1 MRTRAFGTTGIQVS
15 EIGLGA
21 WQLVRSSQW
30 PDGPDEDAAVRLVH
44 AALAAGVTFIDT
56 APGYAEGR
64 SETVLGEAL
73 RGGRRDGVVL
83 CTKFGHRADGTSD
96 WEASSIE
103 KSVMAS
109 ARRMGTDHLDIV
121 LLHSPPPE
129 VLEGSGEHYAVLE
142 GLKQRGLIRAYGA
155 SVDWSAD
162 IDTVLQTSESEAL
175 EVRMSALFQETWPG
189 VERARERGVGT
200 IVKVP
205 LESGWLSGRYTAET
219 VFTGVRSRWSREDVA
234 LRAGLV
240 DEFRSLLPEGVS
252 VPQGALRFLL
262 AHDGVS
268 TVIPGAR
275 TVELLLDSIAAA
287 AEELPA
293 ETVVAIRALR
303 RGQAG
308 GSPTRLVTAAVVHA

>member
-1 MRTRAFGTTGIQVS
+1 MKTRALGTTDIDVS

-30 PDGPDEDAAVRLVH
+30 PDGPDEQQAVRLVH

-64 SETVLGEAL
+64 SETTLGTAL
-73 RGGRRDGVVL
+73 GGGRRDGAVL
-83 CTKFGHRADGTSD
+83 CTKFGHLADGTSD
-96 WEASSIE
+96 WASGSIEAS
-103 KSVMAS
+103 VLAS
-109 ARRMGTDHLDIV
+109 AKRLGTDYLDIV

-129 VLEGSGEHYAVLE
+129 VLDGSHSEHYAVLE
-142 GLKQRGLIRAYGA
+142 GLKQRGIIRAYGA

-162 IDTVLQTSESEAL
+162 VDTVLQTSASQAL
-175 EVRMSALFQETWPG
+175 EVRMSALFQETWPA
-189 VERARERGVGT
+189 VERARERGVGA

-219 VFTGVRSRWSREDVA
+219 VFSGVRSRWSRQDIA
-234 LRAGLV
+234 TRASLV
-240 DEFRSLLPEGVS
+240 DQFRSLLPEAVS

-262 AHDGVS
+262 ANDGVS

-275 TVELLLDSIAAA
+275 TIELLLDSIAAA
-287 AEELPA
+287 AEPLPTEA
-293 ETVVAIRALR
+293 VAAIRKF
-303 RGQAG
+303 
-308 GSPTRLVTAAVVHA
+308 SAAMLEDGFLEW

>member
-1 MRTRAFGTTGIQVS
+1 MKTRAFGTTGIEVS

-30 PDGPDEDAAVRLVH
+30 PDGPDEDEAVRLVH
-44 AALAAGVTFIDT
+44 SALAAGVTFIDT
-56 APGYAEGR
+56 APGYGEGR
-64 SETVLGEAL
+64 SEAALGVAL
-73 RGGRRDGVVL
+73 GGGRRDGVVL

-96 WEASSIE
+96 WDPSSIE
-103 KSVMAS
+103 ASVLAS

-129 VLEGSGEHYAVLE
+129 ILDGTLSEHYDVLE
-142 GLKQRGLIRAYGA
+142 GLKQRGIVRAYGA

-162 IDTVLQTSESEAL
+162 VDTVLETSASQAL

-200 IVKVP
+200 IIKVP

-219 VFTGVRSRWSREDVA
+219 VFSGVRSRWSRKEIA
-234 LRAGLV
+234 LRASLV
-240 DEFRSLLPEGVS
+240 DQFRSLLPEGVS
-252 VPQGALRFLL
+252 VPHGALRFLL

-275 TVELLLDSIAAA
+275 TVELLRDSIAAA
-287 AEELPA
+287 AQPLPEETIA
-293 ETVVAIRALR
+293 AIRRFSADRLE
-303 RGQAG
+303 AG
-308 GSPTRLVTAAVVHA
+308 HLDW

>member
-1 MRTRAFGTTGIQVS
+1 MRTRAFGATGIRVS

-30 PDGPDEDAAVRLVH
+30 PDGPDEDEAIRLVH
-44 AALAAGVTFIDT
+44 SALAAGVTFIDT

-83 CTKFGHRADGTSD
+83 CTKFGHLADGSSD
-96 WEASSIE
+96 WAPDTIEASVLE
-103 KSVMAS
+103 S
-109 ARRMGTDHLDIV
+109 ARRMGTDRLDIV

-129 VLEGSGEHYAVLE
+129 VIDGTHSEHYAVLE
-142 GLKQRGLIRAYGA
+142 GLKQRGVIRAYGA

-162 IDTVLQTSESEAL
+162 IDTVLQTSESQAL

-189 VERARERGVGT
+189 VERARDRGAGV

-205 LESGWLSGRYTAET
+205 LESGWLSGRYTAES
-219 VFTGVRSRWSREDVA
+219 VFSGVRSRWSREDIA
-234 LRAGLV
+234 MRARLV
-240 DEFRSLLPEGVS
+240 DQFRSLLPEGVS
-252 VPQGALRFLL
+252 VPHGALRFLL
-262 AHDGVS
+262 AHSGVS

-275 TVELLLDSIAAA
+275 TVELLHDSIGAA
-287 AEELPA
+287 AEPLPE
-293 ETVVAIRALR
+293 ETIAAIRGFSAD
-303 RGQAG
+303 
-308 GSPTRLVTAAVVHA
+308 RLEDRYLDW

>member
-1 MRTRAFGTTGIQVS
+1 MRTRAFGTTGIEVS

-56 APGYAEGR
+56 APGYADGR
-64 SETVLGEAL
+64 SELALGAAL

-96 WEASSIE
+96 WDPTAIEAS
-103 KSVMAS
+103 VLAS

-129 VLEGSGEHYAVLE
+129 VLDGRSEHYAVLE
-142 GLKQRGLIRAYGA
+142 GLKQRGVIRAYGA

-162 IDTVLQTSESEAL
+162 IDTVLQTSGSEAL

-189 VERARERGVGT
+189 VERAGERGVGT

-205 LESGWLSGRYTAET
+205 LESGWLSGRYTADT
-219 VFTGVRSRWSREDVA
+219 VFTGVRSRWSREDIA
-234 LRAGLV
+234 LRASLV
-240 DEFRSLLPEGVS
+240 DQFRSLLPEGVS

-262 AHDGVS
+262 AHGGVS

-275 TVELLLDSIAAA
+275 TVELLHDSVAAA
-287 AEELPA
+287 AESLPA
-293 ETVVAIRALR
+293 ETIAAIRR
-303 RGQAG
+303 F
-308 GSPTRLVTAAVVHA
+308 SEDRLTARHLDW

>member
-1 MRTRAFGTTGIQVS
+1 MRTRAFGTTGIEVS

-30 PDGPDEDAAVRLVH
+30 PDGPDVDEAVRLVH
-44 AALAAGVTFIDT
+44 AALADGVTFIDT
-56 APGYAEGR
+56 APGYGEGR
-64 SETVLGEAL
+64 SETALGAAL
-73 RGGRRDGVVL
+73 QGGRRDGVVL

-96 WEASSIE
+96 WDPRSIE
-103 KSVMAS
+103 ESVMAS

-129 VLEGSGEHYAVLE
+129 VLDGVHSEHYAVLE
-142 GLKQRGLIRAYGA
+142 GLKQRGVIRAYGA

-162 IDTVLQTSESEAL
+162 VDTVLETSASQAL

-189 VERARERGVGT
+189 VERARERGVGA

-205 LESGWLSGRYTAET
+205 LESGWLSGRYNADT
-219 VFTGVRSRWSREDVA
+219 VFSGVRSRWSPQDIA

-240 DEFRSLLPEGVS
+240 DQFRSLLPEGVS

-275 TVELLLDSIAAA
+275 TVELLQDSIAAA
-287 AEELPA
+287 AETLPA
-293 ETVVAIRALR
+293 EVIAAIRGFYAEVL
-303 RGQAG
+303 
-308 GSPTRLVTAAVVHA
+308 STHHLDW

>member
-1 MRTRAFGTTGIQVS
+1 MKTRAFGTTGIEVS

-21 WQLVRSSQW
+21 WQLVRSSHW
-30 PDGPDEDAAVRLVH
+30 PDGPDEDEAVRLVH

-64 SETVLGEAL
+64 SETTLGAAL
-73 RGGRRDGVVL
+73 VGGRRDGVVL
-83 CTKFGHRADGTSD
+83 CTKFGHSADGTTD
-96 WEASSIE
+96 WAPSSIE
-103 KSVMAS
+103 ASVLAS

-121 LLHSPPPE
+121 VLHSPPPE
-129 VLEGSGEHYAVLE
+129 VLDGTRSEHYAVLE
-142 GLKQRGLIRAYGA
+142 RLKQRGVIRAYGA
-155 SVDWSAD
+155 SVDSSAD
-162 IDTVLQTSESEAL
+162 VDTVLRTSASQAL

-189 VERARERGVGT
+189 VERARDRGVGT

-219 VFTGVRSRWSREDVA
+219 VFSGVRSRWSRQDIA
-234 LRAGLV
+234 LRASLV
-240 DEFRSLLPEGVS
+240 DQFRSLLPEGVS

-275 TVELLLDSIAAA
+275 TVELLHDSIEAAA
-287 AEELPA
+287 QPLPA
-293 ETVVAIRALR
+293 ATVAATR
-303 RGQAG
+303 RFSAD
-308 GSPTRLVTAAVVHA
+308 RLASRPLDW

>member
-1 MRTRAFGTTGIQVS
+1 MRTRAFGTTGIEVS

-44 AALAAGVTFIDT
+44 SALDAGVTFIDT

-64 SETVLGEAL
+64 SETALGLAL
-73 RGGRRDGVVL
+73 RGGRREGVVL

-96 WEASSIE
+96 WDPNGIETSI
-103 KSVMAS
+103 MAS
-109 ARRMGTDHLDIV
+109 ALRMGTDHLDIV
-121 LLHSPPPE
+121 LLHSPPAE
-129 VLEGSGEHYAVLE
+129 ILDGHSEHYDVLED
-142 GLKQRGLIRAYGA
+142 LKRRGLIRAYGA

-162 IDTVLQTSESEAL
+162 IDTVLETSASGAL
-175 EVRMSALFQETWPG
+175 EVRMSALFQETWSG
-189 VERARERGVGT
+189 VDRARDRGVGT

-205 LESGWLSGRYTAET
+205 LESGWLSGRYSADT
-219 VFTGVRSRWSREDVA
+219 VFSGVRSRWSREDIA

-240 DEFRSLLPEGVS
+240 DEFRSLLPDGVS

-275 TVELLLDSIAAA
+275 TVELLNDSIAAA
-287 AEELPA
+287 AERLPS
-293 ETVVAIRALR
+293 ETVDAIRAFS
-303 RGQAG
+303 AA
-308 GSPTRLVTAAVVHA
+308 RLTEPHLDW

>member
-1 MRTRAFGTTGIQVS
+1 MKYRAFGATDIEVS

-21 WQLVRSSQW
+21 WQLVKSAEW
-30 PDGPDEDAAVRLVH
+30 PDGPDEAEAVRLVH
-44 AALAAGVTFIDT
+44 EALAAGVTFIDT

-64 SETVLGEAL
+64 SEAVLGAAL
-73 RGGRRDGVVL
+73 ADGRRDGVVL

-96 WEASSIE
+96 WAASSIE
-103 KSVMAS
+103 VSIRAS
-109 ARRMGTDHLDIV
+109 AKRLGTDHLDIV
-121 LLHSPPPE
+121 LLHNPE
-129 VLEGSGEHYAVLE
+129 PEILDGTQSEHYDVLE

-162 IDTVLQTSESEAL
+162 IDIVLQTTASQAL
-175 EVRMSALFQETWPG
+175 EARMSALFQETWPG
-189 VERARERGVGT
+189 VERAHERGLGT

-205 LESGWLSGRYTAET
+205 LESGWLSGRYTAQT
-219 VFTGVRSRWSREDVA
+219 VFSGVRSRWSREEIA

-240 DEFRSLLPEGVS
+240 DQFRSLLPDGVS

-275 TVELLLDSIAAA
+275 NIGLLRDSIAAA
-287 AEELPA
+287 EEPLPA
-293 ETVVAIRALR
+293 QTVTAIRR
-303 RGQAG
+303 F
-308 GSPTRLVTAAVVHA
+308 AADLLEAVHLDW

>member
-1 MRTRAFGTTGIQVS
+1 MRNRAFGTTGIEVS

-30 PDGPDEDAAVRLVH
+30 PDGPDEDEAVRLVH
-44 AALAAGVTFIDT
+44 AALAAAVTFIDT
-56 APGYAEGR
+56 APGYGEGR
-64 SETVLGEAL
+64 SEAALGAAL
-73 RGGRRDGVVL
+73 QGGRRDGVVL

-96 WEASSIE
+96 WAPSSIE
-103 KSVMAS
+103 ESVLAS
-109 ARRMGTDHLDIV
+109 AERMGTDHLDIV
-121 LLHSPPPE
+121 LLHTPPPE
-129 VLEGSGEHYAVLE
+129 ILDGTHSEHYAVLE
-142 GLKQRGLIRAYGA
+142 GLKQRGIIRAYGA

-162 IDTVLQTSESEAL
+162 IDTVLQTSASQAL

-189 VERARERGVGT
+189 VEYARDRGVGT

-219 VFTGVRSRWSREDVA
+219 VFTGVRSRWSREDIA

-240 DEFRSLLPEGVS
+240 DRFRSLLPAGAS

-275 TVELLLDSIAAA
+275 TVELLHDSIAAA
-287 AEELPA
+287 AETLPE
-293 ETVVAIRALR
+293 ETVAAIRRFSADRLE
-303 RGQAG
+303 AG
-308 GSPTRLVTAAVVHA
+308 HLDW

>member
-1 MRTRAFGTTGIQVS
+1 MKTRAFGTTDIDVS

-30 PDGPDEDAAVRLVH
+30 PYGPDEQQAVRLVH
-44 AALAAGVTFIDT
+44 AALAAGVTFVDT

-64 SETVLGEAL
+64 SETALGTAL
-73 RGGRRDGVVL
+73 GGGRRDGVVL
-83 CTKFGHRADGTSD
+83 CTKFGHLADGTSD
-96 WEASSIE
+96 WASGSIEAS
-103 KSVMAS
+103 VLAS
-109 ARRMGTDHLDIV
+109 AKRLGTDYLDIV

-129 VLEGSGEHYAVLE
+129 VLDGTRSEHYAVLE
-142 GLKQRGLIRAYGA
+142 GLKQRGIIRAYGA

-162 IDTVLQTSESEAL
+162 VDTVLQTSASEAL
-175 EVRMSALFQETWPG
+175 EVRMSALFQETWPA

-200 IVKVP
+200 IIKVP

-219 VFTGVRSRWSREDVA
+219 VFSGVRSRWSRQDIA
-234 LRAGLV
+234 TRASLV
-240 DEFRSLLPEGVS
+240 DQFCSLLPEGVS

-262 AHDGVS
+262 ENDGVS

-287 AEELPA
+287 TEPLPA
-293 ETVVAIRALR
+293 ETVAAIRKF
-303 RGQAG
+303 
-308 GSPTRLVTAAVVHA
+308 SAAMLEDGYLEW